1 LYLEQKQT
9 VEKGEGAMRKLVYSL
24 FIAVLIVVLLAGCA
38 TIVSKSDYPVTIT
51 SNPDGA
57 NIRVTNGAGESV
69 FSGQTPAT
77 VTLKAGAGFFK
88 GEDYTVTFEKEGY
101 NAHTAQIQRG
111 VDGWYIGGN
120 LLFGGLIGWLIV
132 DPATGAMWTLSN
144 LHADLTSAT
153 SSISED
159 GVHIVTINQVPEDL
173 RSEMVRL
180 DSR

>member
-1 LYLEQKQT
+1 MK
-9 VEKGEGAMRKLVYSL
+9 KLVYSL
-24 FIAVLIVVLLAGCA
+24 FVAVLMVVFLTGCA
-38 TIVSKSDYPVTIT
+38 SIVSKSNYPVTIT

-57 NIRVTNGAGESV
+57 NIKVVNRAGESV
-69 FSGQTPAT
+69 FVGQTPAT

-101 NAHTAQIQRG
+101 NPHTAQVERG

-120 LLFGGLIGWLIV
+120 FLFGGLIGWLIV
-132 DPATGAMWTLSN
+132 DPATGAMWTLRN

-153 SSISED
+153 SSISEE
-159 GVHIVTINQVPEDL
+159 GVHIVTIDQVPDDL
-173 RSEMVRL
+173 RSEMVRI

>member
-1 LYLEQKQT
+1 
-9 VEKGEGAMRKLVYSL
+9 VEKGEKAMKKLVYSL
-24 FIAVLIVVLLAGCA
+24 FVAVLMVVFLTGCA
-38 TIVSKSDYPVTIT
+38 SIVSKSNYPVTIT

-57 NIRVTNGAGESV
+57 NIKVVNRAGESV
-69 FSGQTPAT
+69 FVGQTPAT

-101 NAHTAQIQRG
+101 NPHTAQVERG

-120 LLFGGLIGWLIV
+120 FLFGGLIGWLIV
-132 DPATGAMWTLSN
+132 DPATGAMWTLRN

-153 SSISED
+153 SSISEE
-159 GVHIVTINQVPEDL
+159 GVHIVTIDQVPDDL
-173 RSEMVRL
+173 RSEMVRI